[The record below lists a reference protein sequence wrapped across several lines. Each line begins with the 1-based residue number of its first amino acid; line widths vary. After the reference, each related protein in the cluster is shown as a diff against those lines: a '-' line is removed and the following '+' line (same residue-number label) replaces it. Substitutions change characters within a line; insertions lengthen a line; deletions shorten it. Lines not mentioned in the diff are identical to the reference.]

1 MKASGYTEAMSYL
14 MTFEKYSLDKKATVE
29 ALAYLLEN
37 TTNNPYEKI
46 ANFAGV
52 GVIDSF
58 EFFFGNVD
66 ELDDDLVSDEDVD
79 EVLQEFSEEF
89 SIDEMIAQIDRK
101 IAELEKEE
109 ELREKEKN
117 EKARKKQNLKNSEEK
132 GRKSVI
138 NEEKVGRS
146 AEGINKNI
154 ED

>member
-1 MKASGYTEAMSYL
+1 M
-14 MTFEKYSLDKKATVE
+14 
-29 ALAYLLEN
+29 
-37 TTNNPYEKI
+37 
-46 ANFAGV
+46 AGV
-52 GVIDSF
+52 GVVDSF
-58 EFFFGNVD
+58 EFFFGNFKD
-66 ELDDDLVSDEDVD
+66 LDDDSLFDEDVD

-132 GRKSVI
+132 GSKSVI